1 MEKQV
6 FERIPLQRTLSGKEA
21 ETVDFLLREQ
31 YLNAD
36 LWRKFVEQYRLRL
49 DGDTVGWRGEFWG
62 KAMRGAAMVYD
73 ACRDEALYQA
83 ITDSVRDMLTVADPD
98 GKVTTYVGVNE
109 FH

>member
-1 MEKQV
+1 MKKQV
-6 FERIPLQRTLSGKEA
+6 FEKIPVQRTILGKEA

-73 ACRDEALYQA
+73 ACRDEALMKA
-83 ITDSVRDMLTVADPD
+83 AASSRARATNFATCPP
-98 GKVTTYVGVNE
+98 KVCMELG
-109 FH
+109 FP